1 MSPAIASLTLRRP
14 SAALRPILVR
24 SGASDEVMA
33 AGLRLGA
40 FARSFRLVGTIWGQL
55 GVTRGLCEPN
65 SMLRDVSEGRSPR
78 ELPYGRPMNT
88 RVIRFGGAGATLA
101 LAIALAACSP
111 GASNV
116 PVGSLAVPSVDVSAG
131 ASLATGA
138 ALAALDAIDGPIA
151 ANQTSGAL
159 TADEAKSLQDLASG
173 VRTALQSGD
182 TTAARTAADN
192 LSTKAGELAAK
203 LNTDAGKQLTAAI
216 AALKAALPA
225 G

>member
-1 MSPAIASLTLRRP
+1 M
-14 SAALRPILVR
+14 
-24 SGASDEVMA
+24 
-33 AGLRLGA
+33 
-40 FARSFRLVGTIWGQL
+40 
-55 GVTRGLCEPN
+55 TRVLCEPD
-65 SMLRDVSEGRSPR
+65 SMLCDGSEGRSPC
-78 ELPYGRPMNT
+78 ELSYGRPMNT
-88 RVIRFGGAGATLA
+88 RVIHRFGGAAATAGLA
-101 LAIALAACSP
+101 VALAACSP
-111 GASNV
+111 SASNV

-138 ALAALDAIDGPIA
+138 ALAALDAIDGAIA

-159 TADEAKSLQDLASG
+159 TADEAKSLQDLATG